1 MAVSVQSV
9 SVKVILLKKIS
20 CDIMNKNEM
29 SELEKKLMQWGKRDL
44 VKLILDLKKTVDEQ
58 NAFIEDGLGL

>member
-1 MAVSVQSV
+1 
-9 SVKVILLKKIS
+9 
-20 CDIMNKNEM
+20 MNKNEM